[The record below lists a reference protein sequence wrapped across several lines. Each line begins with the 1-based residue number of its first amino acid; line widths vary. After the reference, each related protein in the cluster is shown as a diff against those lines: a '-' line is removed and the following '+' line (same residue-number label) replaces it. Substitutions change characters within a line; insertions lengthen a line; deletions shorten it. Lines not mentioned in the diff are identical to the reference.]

1 MCVQL
6 HMQLPCV
13 WLRVHRVYACV
24 CSCLGVLLC
33 VHRMYTCMYSF
44 LVYPCVCSCLVCDCV
59 YTHVYTCVCV
69 CHLGDSLAVL
79 GP

>member
-1 MCVQL
+1 MRKGRESAGVGTSCDG
-6 HMQLPCV
+6 
-13 WLRVHRVYACV
+13 CV
-24 CSCLGVLLC
+24 CSYLGVLLC
-33 VHRMYTCMYSF
+33 VHRMYSF

-69 CHLGDSLAVL
+69 CHMGGSLAVL